1 MTKQIVWTKQIVEA
15 FISEAY
21 LNERQAFII
30 RTRAKGYSIARQAD
44 ELCLSVD
51 QINKDIAKLKKIYD
65 SIQESSEIL
74 PKRCKN
80 SKELHRH

>member
-1 MTKQIVWTKQIVEA
+1 MTKQIMWTKQIVEA

-21 LNERQAFII
+21 LNERQAYLI
-30 RTRAKGYSIARQAD
+30 RTRAKGYSIARQAE

-51 QINKDIAKLKKIYD
+51 QVNKDIAKLKKIYD
-65 SIQESSEIL
+65 STQEVSEVL
-74 PKRCKN
+74 PKRRKN